1 MHTLSHTHTHTN
13 IHIHI
18 HIHIHTLTYTRT
30 LLLIHAY
37 TYTYR
42 RAINYP
48 PRGIGE
54 ATQEAFFK
62 IHDTFGD
69 TSSDFAWTAPVLD
82 LLFLVGSVA
91 ERKAVTEEPVILRL
105 RVRLQ
110 DEPEET
116 GEDDLEESDGDSFTI
131 RLLNDEEWESSPK
144 NGQTREAKEI
154 LSSLST
160 RQLKTLSGA
169 SKYERVCAVTCMV

>member
-1 MHTLSHTHTHTN
+1 M
-13 IHIHI
+13 
-18 HIHIHTLTYTRT
+18 
-30 LLLIHAY
+30 
-37 TYTYR
+37 YR

-69 TSSDFAWTAPVLD
+69 TSSDFAWTASALD

-91 ERKAVTEEPVILRL
+91 ERKAATSEPKISRLRL
-105 RVRLQ
+105 TIE
-110 DEPEET
+110 DKPEA
-116 GEDDLEESDGDSFTI
+116 GEYDLKESDSDSSSL
-131 RLLNDEEWESSPK
+131 RLLEDEEWESAQK
-144 NGQTREAKEI
+144 NGQTKKAKEI

-169 SKYERVCAVTCMV
+169 SKYERVCAVACMA